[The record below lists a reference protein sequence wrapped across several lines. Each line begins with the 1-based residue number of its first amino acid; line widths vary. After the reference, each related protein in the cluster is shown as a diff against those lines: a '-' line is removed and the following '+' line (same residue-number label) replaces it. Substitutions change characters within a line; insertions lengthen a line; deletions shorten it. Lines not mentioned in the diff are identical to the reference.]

1 MFEKKLHFNYK
12 DIFLSPRLALSPKKI
27 WVFIL
32 GNLYGYIAYW
42 VLSFMAMILSGVEIN
57 EALYDYGL
65 YPYLSGTDFSTLSWL
80 IYYAG
85 IIFWAF
91 SILASSTA
99 VSSITIRQLRGD
111 NFYSVNDAFDQI
123 LKKWKTILFTPV
135 TLILILLVLIMI
147 GGFFAILGSISFI
160 GPLLVVITY
169 PLLFLGSIFLI
180 FSYLVFISSFSLY
193 PSAVGAYDEDT
204 IGSVFHAYH
213 TTFNQPWRIFT
224 YNILLLPLVILSMKL
239 LSWFCQ
245 LGFNLIN
252 LLFEQVIGSSY
263 SNVMSYALSVLNLD
277 FILANAPLYEITF
290 LTDAWNLQ
298 NLVTVFVNILTSLF
312 AEIFNIILSCL
323 PLLEYSMDGGY
334 ISSVETIAGLI
345 LSISFIFL
353 YLSVLSYGFSIVS
366 VGQTIIFI
374 IFKKLNDDENLLLN
388 NPHIIDKDST
398 RIENSSAEIL
408 DSISEEE

>member
-1 MFEKKLHFNYK
+1 
-12 DIFLSPRLALSPKKI
+12 
-27 WVFIL
+27 
-32 GNLYGYIAYW
+32 
-42 VLSFMAMILSGVEIN
+42 MAMILSGVEIN

-147 GGFFAILGSISFI
+147 GVFFALLGSISFV

-213 TTFNQPWRIFT
+213 TTFNQPWRILT
-224 YNILLLPLVILSMKL
+224 YNTLLLPLVILSMKL

-245 LGFNLIN
+245 LGFNLLN
-252 LLFEQVIGSSY
+252 LLFEQVMGSSY

-290 LTDAWNLQ
+290 LTDAWSFQ
-298 NLVTVFVNILTSLF
+298 NLVSVFVNILTSLF

-323 PLLEYSMDGGY
+323 PLLEYTTDGGY
-334 ISSVETIAGLI
+334 ITSLETIAGLI

-374 IFKKLNDDENLLLN
+374 IFKKLNDDENIVLD
-388 NPHIIDKDST
+388 NPHIIDKNST